1 MSKINMAVQ
10 TKLVKLN
17 VQTCRTML

>member
-10 TKLVKLN
+10 TKLVKLT